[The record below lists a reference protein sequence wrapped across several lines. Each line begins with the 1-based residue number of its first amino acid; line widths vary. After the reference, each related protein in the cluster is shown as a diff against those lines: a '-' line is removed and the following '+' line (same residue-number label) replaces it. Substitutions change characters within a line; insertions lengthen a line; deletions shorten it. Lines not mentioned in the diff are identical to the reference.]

1 MYTRRFWV
9 DTETTG
15 LDWKAGSVPRQYNK
29 FSYPTKNPATSGVLH
44 SRKHFAFQI
53 SYLIEENNRILAER
67 TLEMRPDNYE
77 QFYFDKEAEAVNGY
91 SKEKI
96 LSLAPEAEQYKILLA
111 DLQQFAQN
119 RLTLTGYNISFDIH
133 FLQALFNRNKP
144 AGKKKSVFYD
154 YFDYMPC
161 DIMQF
166 VQGCRIAGKLD
177 LPGISLEKVCEHLGI
192 NIEGAHNSMA
202 DIVNTKAVF
211 DRLIDR

>member
-15 LDWKAGSVPRQYNK
+15 LD
-29 FSYPTKNPATSGVLH
+29 
-44 SRKHFAFQI
+44 SRKHFAFQA
-53 SYLIEENNRILAER
+53 SYFIEENGHAFVKR

-77 QFYFDKEAEAVNGY
+77 QFDFDKEAETVHGY

-96 LSLAPEAEQYKILLA
+96 VSLASEAEQYKILLA

-119 RLTLTGYNISFDIH
+119 RLTITGYNIEFDIY

-144 AGKKKSVFYD
+144 AGKKNSVFYD

-166 VQGCRIAGKLD
+166 VQACRIAGKLD
-177 LPGISLEKVCEHLGI
+177 LPSIKLEKVCEHLGI
-192 NIEGAHNSMA
+192 SIEGAHNSMT

-211 DRLIDR
+211 DRLIDRYDEERM